1 MKEKI
6 LEYFSKVVEKVKSYI
21 PKSNAQDSMMIV
33 MAYGL
38 LIVIIAL
45 AFMCA
50 WLHEGFSTGKFDT
63 DIMLRFFSAATA
75 PGPVAAV
82 TFLSVFLVDKNKD
95 GRPDAAENRADTS
108 SDRPMVL
115 R

>member
-6 LEYFSKVVEKVKSYI
+6 LEYFNKAIEKVKEYI
-21 PKSNAQDSMMIV
+21 PKSNAQDSMKIV
-33 MAYGL
+33 IAYEL
-38 LIVIIAL
+38 LIFVIAL
-45 AFMCA
+45 AFMVS
-50 WLHEGFSTGKFDT
+50 WIYSGIKTGNFDI

-82 TFLSVFLVDKNKD
+82 TFISVFLVDKNED
-95 GRPDAAENRADTS
+95 GRPDAAEQRVEEKTF
-108 SDRPMVL
+108 RL

>member
-6 LEYFSKVVEKVKSYI
+6 LEYFNKAIEKVKEYI
-21 PKSNAQDSMMIV
+21 PKATVQDSMMIV
-33 MAYGL
+33 IAYGL

-45 AFMCA
+45 AFMGA
-50 WLHEGFSTGKFDT
+50 WLYEGFSTGKFDI

-82 TFLSVFLVDKNKD
+82 TFISVFLVDKNED
-95 GRPDAAENRADTS
+95 GRPDAAEQRVEEKTF
-108 SDRPMVL
+108 RL

>member
-1 MKEKI
+1 MKEKL
-6 LEYFSKVVEKVKSYI
+6 LEYFNKIVEKVKSYM
-21 PKSNAQDSMMIV
+21 PKATVQDSMMIV
-33 MAYGL
+33 IAYGL

-45 AFMCA
+45 AFMGA
-50 WLHEGFSTGKFDT
+50 WLYEGFSTGEFDI

-82 TFLSVFLVDKNKD
+82 TFISVFLVDKNGD
-95 GRPDAAENRADTS
+95 GRPDAAEDRAEEKTF
-108 SDRPMVL
+108 RL

>member
-6 LEYFSKVVEKVKSYI
+6 LEYFNKAIEKVKEYI
-21 PKSNAQDSMMIV
+21 PKSNAQDSMKIV
-33 MAYGL
+33 IAYGL
-38 LIVIIAL
+38 LIFVIAL
-45 AFMCA
+45 AFMVS
-50 WLHEGFSTGKFDT
+50 WIYSGIKTGNFDI

-82 TFLSVFLVDKNKD
+82 TFISVFLVDKNGD
-95 GRPDAAENRADTS
+95 GRPDAAEDRAEEKTF
-108 SDRPMVL
+108 RL